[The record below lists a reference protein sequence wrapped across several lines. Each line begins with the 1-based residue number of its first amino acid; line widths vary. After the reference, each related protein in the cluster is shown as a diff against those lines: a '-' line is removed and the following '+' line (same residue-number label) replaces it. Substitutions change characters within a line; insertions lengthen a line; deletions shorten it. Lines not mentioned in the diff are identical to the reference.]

1 LPLPRQILDRFSV
14 RSEAQSTGLRSRT
27 LSYAGTDMSIDDR
40 VSIDGLVKDELDGK
54 SRAIAKY
61 DEMLWKIRSGYAV
74 LLYGAIGIVAGL
86 VNQKVVTLDSR
97 VAWAAVV
104 LIMGFSI
111 FGALLDYLFM
121 AAKLR
126 VVKYRDRLTELAWSR
141 AMLKEL
147 TEDEDQQLL
156 ECLKNSGERK
166 EPTDWSHRAGRS
178 VPVIYYGGTGLLC
191 TIATR
196 LLVT

>member
-1 LPLPRQILDRFSV
+1 M
-14 RSEAQSTGLRSRT
+14 ST
-27 LSYAGTDMSIDDR
+27 DDR
-40 VSIDGLVKDELDGK
+40 VSIDSLVKDELNGK
-54 SRAIAKY
+54 AGAIAKY
-61 DEMLWKIRSGYAV
+61 DEMLWKIRTGYAV

-86 VNQKVVTLDSR
+86 VNQKAVSLNSR

-104 LIMGFSI
+104 LIMGFSV

-121 AAKLR
+121 VAKLR

-141 AMLKEL
+141 AMSKES
-147 TEDEDQQLL
+147 TEDENRDLL

-166 EPTDWSHRAGRS
+166 EHTDWSHRVGRS

-191 TIATR
+191 SVATR
-196 LLVT
+196 LLVA